1 MWFKYQDTAAGAE
14 IITVWQEAR
23 AWQAAA
29 SYSHWFGAANNQRS
43 LNEYYVAGAKI
54 GPRQHLDNR
63 MRQMH
68 NLHSPVM
75 CPRGVAAF
83 AGAHM
88 VGRGKREGGQATGT
102 NYTNNFQSLY
112 LYFMPLETVRIQG
125 DLQ

>member
-1 MWFKYQDTAAGAE
+1 MWFKYKDTAAGTE
-14 IITVWQEAR
+14 IIMVWQEAR

-68 NLHSPVM
+68 NTLEYVLKGCGGICR
-75 CPRGVAAF
+75 CPQG
-83 AGAHM
+83 G
-88 VGRGKREGGQATGT
+88 GEEEGGAGTGT
-102 NYTNNFQSLY
+102 NYANNFQSLY
-112 LYFMPLETVRIQG
+112 LFYAFG
-125 DLQ
+125 DG